1 MTTTAEVRLWGTTIG
16 AVTSLDDG
24 PYASFEYEQSFRQ
37 SGIQV
42 SPLMMPLSSEVF
54 RFPELPL
61 QSFHGLPGLLSDSLP
76 DKFGNAL
83 IDVWLASQGRT
94 PESFNAVERLCYT
107 GSRGM
112 GALEFR
118 PVLSGSPDYNE
129 QLHVDALAALA
140 SKVIQNRGTLR
151 TSLSPEDESKEAKV
165 LAQIIQVGTSAGGA
179 RAKAVIAWN
188 PQTNEIR
195 SGQIQTDKN
204 FEYWLIK
211 FDGVTGNGDKELA
224 DPSGYGQIEYAYHRM
239 AQCAGIEMSECR
251 LLEENGRHH
260 FMTKRFDRTSGGGKI
275 HMQTLGAL
283 AHYDFNQAGAHS
295 YEQVFGI
302 MNRLG
307 SDSRARSQFF
317 RRMAFNIL
325 AANNDDHVKNIS
337 FLMDRT
343 GRWSLAPAYDV
354 TFSWNPG
361 GLWTGMHQM
370 SMNGK
375 RERFTAADFF
385 ECGKAAFLKRAQVR
399 DILAEVQ
406 EAVSQWPSFAEQA
419 HVSTEQIQAVS
430 RALSIAA
437 RYDTNTVL

>member
-16 AVTSLDDG
+16 AVTFSDG
-24 PYASFEYEQSFRQ
+24 DPYASFEYEPSFRQ

-42 SPLMMPLSSEVF
+42 SPITMPLSSEVF
-54 RFPELPL
+54 RFPELSV

-83 IDVWLASQGRT
+83 IDVWLAGQGRT

-107 GSRGM
+107 GTRGM
-112 GALEFR
+112 GALEFQ

-129 QLHVDALAALA
+129 RLHVDALAELA
-140 SKVIQNRGTLR
+140 SKVIQSRGKLAA
-151 TSLSPEDESKEAKV
+151 SLHPEDETKEAKA

-195 SGQIQTDKN
+195 SGQVQTEKG

-211 FDGVTGNGDKELA
+211 FDGVRGNGDKELS
-224 DPSGYGQIEYAYHRM
+224 DPSGYGRIEYAYYRM
-239 AQCAGIEMSECR
+239 AQQAGIEMSECR

-307 SDSRARSQFF
+307 LDGRAGVQFF

-325 AANNDDHVKNIS
+325 AVNNDDHVKNIS
-337 FLMDRT
+337 FLMNRT
-343 GRWSLAPAYDV
+343 GRWSLAPAYDI

-375 RERFTAADFF
+375 RELFTEEDFF
-385 ECGKAAFLKRAQVR
+385 ECGKAAFLKRMQVQ
-399 DILAEVQ
+399 DILTEVH

-419 HVSTEQIQAVS
+419 QVNGERIQAVK
-430 RALSIAA
+430 
-437 RYDTNTVL
+437 TVLNGLAAK

>member
-16 AVTSLDDG
+16 AVTFSDG
-24 PYASFEYEQSFRQ
+24 DSYASFEYEPAFLQ

-54 RFPELPL
+54 RFPELSV

-83 IDVWLASQGRT
+83 IDVWLAGQGRT
-94 PESFNAVERLCYT
+94 PETFNAVERLCYT
-107 GSRGM
+107 GTRGM

-140 SKVIQNRGTLR
+140 SKVIQSRGTLEA
-151 TSLSPEDESKEAKV
+151 SLLPEDETKEAKA

-195 SGQIQTDKN
+195 SGQVQTEKG

-211 FDGVTGNGDKELA
+211 FDGVRGNGDKELA
-224 DPSGYGQIEYAYHRM
+224 DPSGYGRIEYAYYLM
-239 AQCAGIEMSECR
+239 AQRAGIEMSECR
-251 LLEENGRHH
+251 LLEENGRGH

-307 SDSRARSQFF
+307 LDGRAGIQFF

-337 FLMDRT
+337 FLMDRS
-343 GRWSLAPAYDV
+343 GQWSLAPAYDI

-375 RERFTAADFF
+375 RERFTEEDFF
-385 ECGKAAFLKRAQVR
+385 ECGKAAFLKRTQVQ
-399 DILAEVQ
+399 DILTEVHD
-406 EAVSQWPSFAEQA
+406 AVSQWPSFAGQA
-419 HVSTEQIQAVS
+419 HVSAERIQAVK
-430 RALSIAA
+430 
-437 RYDTNTVL
+437 TVLDGLDVT